1 MKVKYGISEIILTK
15 KEAKACEEAMEVFK
29 AISDALDIE
38 GDVSCAW
45 FGEDCATAY
54 NVVDDMLNNWVDD
67 IKITI
72 EN

>member
-38 GDVSCAW
+38 GDVLQ

-54 NVVDDMLNNWVDD
+54 NVVDEMLNNWVDD

>member
-15 KEAKACEEAMEVFK
+15 EEAKACEEAMKVFK
-29 AISDALDIE
+29 AISDALDIK
-38 GDVSCAW
+38 DYFSQ

-54 NVVDDMLNNWVDD
+54 NTVDDMLNNWVDD
-67 IKITI
+67 IEITI